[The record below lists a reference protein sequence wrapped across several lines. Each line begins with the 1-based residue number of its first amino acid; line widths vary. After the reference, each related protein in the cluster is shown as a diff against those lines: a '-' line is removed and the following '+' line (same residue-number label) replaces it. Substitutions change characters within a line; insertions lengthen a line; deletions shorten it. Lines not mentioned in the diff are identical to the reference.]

1 MKNTVLRYGT
11 RSALCI
17 LLLVIISAVALK
29 NLDFSTQEIYG
40 YASIIISLSFVFFG
54 IKHFRDQENNGLLSF
69 GKGLIIGLL
78 ISLFA
83 SITFGLYNVIYVE
96 YINPDFMTA
105 YYDDAVTQ
113 VSKTLS
119 GEELQAK
126 LKTMEE
132 EKASFSNPF
141 MNFSLMFLTVF
152 MIGLIISLISSL
164 VLSKKP
170 SQKPI

>member
-1 MKNTVLRYGT
+1 MKNTVLRYGIW
-11 RSALCI
+11 SALSI
-17 LLLVIISAVALK
+17 FGLFLISGLALK

-40 YASIIISLSFVFFG
+40 YVSIIISLSFVFFG
-54 IKHFRDQENNGLLSF
+54 IKHFRDRENNGLISF
-69 GKGLIIGLL
+69 GKGLAIGLL

-83 SITFGLYNVIYVE
+83 SVTFGLYNVIYVE
-96 YINPDFMTA
+96 YIDPEFMTK
-105 YYDDAVTQ
+105 YYDYSVEQ

-119 GEELQAK
+119 GDELQAK
-126 LKTMEE
+126 LKKMEE
-132 EKASFSNPF
+132 EKDLFAQPF

-170 SQKPI
+170 S

>member
-1 MKNTVLRYGT
+1 MRNTILRYGFW
-11 RSALCI
+11 SALSI
-17 LLLVIISAVALK
+17 LGLFLISSLLLKDLS
-29 NLDFSTQEIYG
+29 FSTQEIYG

-96 YINPDFMTA
+96 YIDPEFMTE
-105 YYDDAVTQ
+105 YYNHSVEQ
-113 VSKTLS
+113 ISQTLS
-119 GEELQAK
+119 GEALETK
-126 LKTMEE
+126 LKEMEA
-132 EKASFSNPF
+132 EKNMFSSPI

-164 VLSKKP
+164 ILSKKT
-170 SQKPI
+170 S